1 MAAVVEL
8 KLQLQ
13 NDIKAIDPA
22 NESARSW
29 LSQQQVSPEVS
40 YFVSLALEE
49 LVTNCIKYG
58 YDDTNEHIIDVLL
71 SLTDKTLTM
80 IVVDDGHE
88 FDPLLAPGPDLNL
101 PIEDRP
107 IGGLGIHLLRQMAD
121 DITYERR
128 ENQNRLTLTKQIS

>member
-1 MAAVVEL
+1 MAAVGEL

-121 DITYERR
+121 DITYEIGRAHV
-128 ENQNRLTLTKQIS
+128 

>member
-1 MAAVVEL
+1 MAAVGEL

-88 FDPLLAPGPDLNL
+88 FDPLLAPGDRKSTRLNSSHSQQSRM
-101 PIEDRP
+101 PSS
-107 IGGLGIHLLRQMAD
+107 A
-121 DITYERR
+121 
-128 ENQNRLTLTKQIS
+128 

>member
-1 MAAVVEL
+1 MAAVGEL